1 MTPAVERG
9 TLRNRRLRD
18 GDTLVRTRIIGLA
31 VSAAVLAIV
40 LFGVPL
46 AVAVLQYVMQVER
59 TELQQTADSIA
70 MAVAGDVNDEERIAR
85 IDAPLGRPGDRL
97 RRGRAICWVA
107 LGHLRTDLRSSR
119 PLGAG
124 GNRDGRRQSRR
135 RGSCH
140 A

>member
-1 MTPAVERG
+1 MRWP
-9 TLRNRRLRD
+9 RRLRD

-85 IDAPLGRPGDRL
+85 IDAPRGVQATVYDVNGNLLG
-97 RRGRAICWVA
+97 
-107 LGHLRTDLRSSR
+107 
-119 PLGAG
+119 GAG
-124 GNRDGRRQSRR
+124 PPADRP
-135 RGSCH
+135 
-140 A
+140 